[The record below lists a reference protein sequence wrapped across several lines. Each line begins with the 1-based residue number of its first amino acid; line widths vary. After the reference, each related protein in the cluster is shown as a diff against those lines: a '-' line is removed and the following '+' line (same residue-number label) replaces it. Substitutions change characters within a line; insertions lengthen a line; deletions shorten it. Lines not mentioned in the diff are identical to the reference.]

1 MVLRANPN
9 IPPMPEGQST
19 IYVTENWVESCI
31 VEGKLVSPDDH
42 LLYKPLTID
51 VPIPGQLTR

>member
-1 MVLRANPN
+1 
-9 IPPMPEGQST
+9 MPEGQST

-31 VEGKLVSPDDH
+31 VEGKLVSPDEH